1 MNTFNT
7 NLISQINNAN
17 ISEEK
22 SSLICKKTQ
31 FHLILCKC
39 LYEEG
44 LISSF
49 EIQKDNI
56 KIILNNTLTK
66 KKILKYVFS
75 KKTKNTIG
83 KQELSRLKSSF
94 GSLIL
99 SGVLGLK
106 SLDYYRKQ
114 SKGGVLVYKFS

>member
-7 NLISQINNAN
+7 NLISNINNAN

-22 SSLICKKTQ
+22 NSLICKKTQ

-39 LYEEG
+39 LYDEG
-44 LISSF
+44 LILSF
-49 EIQKDNI
+49 EIKKDNI
-56 KIILNNTLTK
+56 VIILNSMLNK

-75 KKTKNTIG
+75 KKIKNTLN
-83 KQELSRLKSSF
+83 KEELSKLRSSF

-99 SGVLGLK
+99 SGVFGLK
-106 SLDYYRKQ
+106 SSDYYRKKN
-114 SKGGVLVYKFS
+114 KGGILAYKLL